1 MSVLARRACAAHREV
16 LIGLVDRRETEPA
29 TEAAIRH
36 LDRCEPCTAELEGIA
51 QAIHALRGIGREA
64 AMAEP
69 PGDGWP
75 RLEARV
81 RRPGEPAWRWRM
93 PLAGLL
99 ATAAVVALLVGPTAV
114 WRTRPVI
121 MQEAGTDPA
130 LLADRR
136 AESIRLERR
145 YQRYRVPITVVA
157 QPVDARPSA
166 VPPVYPDGWI
176 PQHGTSQPV
185 DPAPAVT
192 VRAE

>member
-16 LIGLVDRRETEPA
+16 LIGLVDRRETGPG

-36 LDRCEPCTAELEGIA
+36 LDRCEPCAAELEGIA
-51 QAIHALRGIGREA
+51 EAIHALRGIGREA
-64 AMAEP
+64 ALVEP
-69 PGDGWP
+69 PGDGWS
-75 RLEARV
+75 RLEARA

-136 AESIRLERR
+136 AETIRLERR
-145 YQRYRVPITVVA
+145 FQRYRVPITVVEQPA
-157 QPVDARPSA
+157 QTSSS
-166 VPPVYPDGWI
+166 VPPIHPDGWMP
-176 PQHGTSQPV
+176 PQGTSQPV